1 MLSPASVSPTCL
13 VVRFSRRARSEL
25 SSQATCLVTLAFDM
39 PSRRAAPVKLPSRAT
54 STNTCMQRKRS
65 IDLAFPNAKQS
76 DCMATDKIVDA
87 FRNLGD
93 LTGTVSDV
101 LDQLGIVGAVPAA
114 ILKPSDPGAR
124 IVGRALTVLNHARKQ
139 SVPEAVASKKSGL
152 GEINAHRIAKAG
164 DVLVIQGVPNV
175 SSLGG
180 TSATVGKRQGEIGAV
195 VDGGVRDVDHSRSV
209 GYPIWSSSVTPIT
222 GKWRV
227 ETAGVNV
234 PVVIAGI
241 TVQPGDLVLADECGV
256 CFIPQNR
263 AAEALSIA
271 QRWAAWEEDRLK
283 KLDSGIPLED
293 FLKLKRPE

>member
-1 MLSPASVSPTCL
+1 MA
-13 VVRFSRRARSEL
+13 EH
-25 SSQATCLVTLAFDM
+25 
-39 PSRRAAPVKLPSRAT
+39 
-54 STNTCMQRKRS
+54 
-65 IDLAFPNAKQS
+65 DLLE
-76 DCMATDKIVDA
+76 A

-114 ILKPSDPGAR
+114 ILKPSDPQAR
-124 IVGRALTVLNHARKQ
+124 IVGRALTVLNRARKET
-139 SVPEAVASKKSGL
+139 VPQAVATKKSGL
-152 GEINAHRIAKAG
+152 GEINAHRIARPG

-241 TVQPGDLVLADECGV
+241 TVAPGDIVLADECGV
-256 CFIPQNR
+256 CFIPIGK
-263 AAEALSIA
+263 ADEVLAIA
-271 QRWAAWEEDRLK
+271 QRWTAWEEDRLK
-283 KLDSGIPLED
+283 KLATGISLDE
-293 FLKLKRPE
+293 FTSLKRPA

>member
-1 MLSPASVSPTCL
+1 MIAKD
-13 VVRFSRRARSEL
+13 
-25 SSQATCLVTLAFDM
+25 TLEG
-39 PSRRAAPVKLPSRAT
+39 
-54 STNTCMQRKRS
+54 
-65 IDLAFPNAKQS
+65 
-76 DCMATDKIVDA
+76 

-101 LDQLGIVGAVPAA
+101 LDQLGLVGAVPAA
-114 ILKPSDPGAR
+114 VLKPSDPKAR
-124 IVGRALTVLNHARKQ
+124 IVGRALTVLNRARKE

-152 GEINAHRIAKAG
+152 GEINAHRIAKPG

-227 ETAGVNV
+227 ETAGINV

-241 TVQPGDLVLADECGV
+241 TVAPGDIVLADECGV
-256 CFIPQNR
+256 CFIPIKKANEVL
-263 AAEALSIA
+263 AIA
-271 QRWAAWEEDRLK
+271 QRWTAWEEERLK
-283 KLDSGIPLED
+283 KLASGISLDE
-293 FLKLKRPE
+293 FTSLKRPA